1 MDRNKIYPWYFTT
14 GALLIF
20 FLLCFLPGIIGI
32 FYSFTDWNNF
42 TDKINFIGLQNY
54 MEVFK
59 GKPEYRLYIWNTVVF
74 TTITTIM
81 KTIVGLMLALLLT
94 QKMIKFKN
102 FHRMVIFSPQV
113 MSYLVV
119 GLVFKS
125 MLHPQTGFLNNF
137 LNS

>member
-102 FHRMVIFSPQV
+102 FHRRVIFSPQV
-113 MSYLVV
+113 MS
-119 GLVFKS
+119 
-125 MLHPQTGFLNNF
+125 
-137 LNS
+137 